1 MLAVRQRFQPVLGLV
16 RWLTVP
22 MLLLLSLG
30 GCAKSPDETADLSD
44 VPAGSHS
51 HELPGDALVST
62 AEISARQAKQ
72 REALN
77 QMGVNHVVRPDGSIV
92 VFESDLT
99 SGKSKEVRFVIN
111 G

>member
-1 MLAVRQRFQPVLGLV
+1 M
-16 RWLTVP
+16 WLTSEEVE
-22 MLLLLSLG
+22 SLT
-30 GCAKSPDETADLSD
+30 KYK
-44 VPAGSHS
+44 
-51 HELPGDALVST
+51 
-62 AEISARQAKQ
+62 QAQKQ

-99 SGKSKEVRFVIN
+99 SSKSKEVRFVID

>member
-1 MLAVRQRFQPVLGLV
+1 M
-16 RWLTVP
+16 WLTSEEVE
-22 MLLLLSLG
+22 SLT
-30 GCAKSPDETADLSD
+30 KYK
-44 VPAGSHS
+44 
-51 HELPGDALVST
+51 
-62 AEISARQAKQ
+62 QAQKQ

-99 SGKSKEVRFVIN
+99 SGKSKELRFVID